1 MKKLIRPFKTLLPL
15 LLLLQVNTF
24 AQNDNDNNNHNR
36 KKYDFVK
43 KKSVNKSYQVTSS
56 DKLNIQNSFGSV
68 EVKTWD
74 RNEIKV
80 DVEIEVSANTE

>member
-24 AQNDNDNNNHNR
+24 AQNDNDNNNHNK

-43 KKSVNKSYQVTSS
+43 KKTVNRSYQVSSS
-56 DKLNIQNSFGSV
+56 DKKNLVPQQCLISG
-68 EVKTWD
+68 EK
-74 RNEIKV
+74 
-80 DVEIEVSANTE
+80 